1 MIKINSDLI
10 DNTISEIVSLK
21 NSHLAAD
28 EFLMLILRKLESCRD
43 DGYNISDEDFEF
55 YLNLSFAATRA
66 LDSFDYFPG
75 LEGFLNYVAQISKEA
90 NDIYNKDNED

>member
-10 DNTISEIVSLK
+10 DNAIREIVSLK
-21 NSHLAAD
+21 DSHLAAD
-28 EFLMLILRKLESCRD
+28 EFLVLTLRKLENCRD

-66 LDSFDYFPG
+66 LDSFDYFPE
-75 LEGFLNYVAQISKEA
+75 LEGFLNHVAKISKETS
-90 NDIYNKDNED
+90 DKYNKDNKD